1 MWPGHGARCALR
13 SRGGAGRRTSRPRS
27 ATTSTWRRRRTC
39 GRGLPPEEARRA
51 ALVSFGGLDQ
61 AKEDCRESWAG
72 RFLEVLGQDVR
83 YGLRGLR
90 RSPGFTAAV
99 VLTLGLGIGANTA
112 VFSLVNGVLLKP
124 LPYARGE
131 QLVVVRQP
139 DAHAGQPDLGF
150 SPLEVKD
157 YRNMARTLD
166 GFVEYHSMDFTL
178 LGSGDPRRVRAGVVS
193 WNFFDVLEVQAG
205 PGPLLPCRR
214 RDGGR
219 GRRPHPQPRVLARA
233 RRRRQR
239 SSAGASR

>member
-1 MWPGHGARCALR
+1 MR
-13 SRGGAGRRTSRPRS
+13 
-27 ATTSTWRRRRTC
+27 
-39 GRGLPPEEARRA
+39 RGLSPEEARRA

-139 DAHAGQPDLGF
+139 DTHAGQPDLGF

-157 YRNMARTLD
+157 YRSMAPTLD

-178 LGSGDPRRVRAGVVS
+178 LGSGEPAARARGGRVLELLRRAGS
-193 WNFFDVLEVQAG
+193 AAG
-205 PGPLLPCRR
+205 ARPLLPLRR

-219 GRRPHPQPRVLARA
+219 GRRAHPEPRVLARA
-233 RRRRQR
+233 RAATRR